1 MAKKR
6 PLAAT
11 VWQGVRLLRA
21 FDAGAPQ
28 KRSKRFYSVALDGDG
43 SVSLRSGGSQLAL
56 AARDVGSHVGTRV
69 CLGGEPRRALDFATA
84 SDAANFVDAVTESF
98 AWRPRPESALL
109 DLQDPAV
116 RAYVASLLVDPN
128 FATLVKDL
136 GDVYASMRQVTAPS
150 ARPDAP

>member
-1 MAKKR
+1 VASSE
-6 PLAAT
+6 L
-11 VWQGVRLLRA
+11 VR
-21 FDAGAPQ
+21 
-28 KRSKRFYSVALDGDG
+28 
-43 SVSLRSGGSQLAL
+43 
-56 AARDVGSHVGTRV
+56 
-69 CLGGEPRRALDFATA
+69 
-84 SDAANFVDAVTESF
+84 
-98 AWRPRPESALL
+98 WRPRPESALL